1 MKSSTSGAVTL
12 VWMSL
17 DRLTRSNRL
26 LQTDRTSEDRLLDKL
41 VSIFTYEISINFI
54 RNFREKKQSFMLICS
69 YMFWKKKKK
78 IDS

>member
-1 MKSSTSGAVTL
+1 MKSSTSGSVTL

-54 RNFREKKQSFMLICS
+54 RNFREKKAILHVNLQLHVL
-69 YMFWKKKKK
+69 KKKK
-78 IDS
+78 